1 MPFERDWTRR
11 QILKTAAAGGLTSVL
26 NARPGW
32 LTIAR
37 PPIPTGS
44 AGKTSIRARATG

>member
-26 NARPGW
+26 NATPAQAHNTTPADPDR
-32 LTIAR
+32 I
-37 PPIPTGS
+37 
-44 AGKTSIRARATG
+44 AGKTSIRVPATG